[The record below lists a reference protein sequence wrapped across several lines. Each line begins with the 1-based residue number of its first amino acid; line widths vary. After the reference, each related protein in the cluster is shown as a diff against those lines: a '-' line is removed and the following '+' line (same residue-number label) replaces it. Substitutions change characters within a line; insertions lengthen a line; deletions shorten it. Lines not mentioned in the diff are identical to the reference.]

1 MQARELMTKKPACCT
16 PETSL
21 PEVARMMVEHH
32 CGEIPVVDSK
42 ESMRPI
48 GVITDRDI
56 TCRSIA
62 EGKNPLNMI
71 AGECM
76 STPCVTISEDAS
88 IEDCC
93 RVMEEN
99 LIRRVP
105 VVDSKGRC
113 CGIVSQADIAQTMDE
128 LAAEVVRQVSQ
139 PTEESSF
146 VRRRERTR

>member
-1 MQARELMTKKPACCT
+1 
-16 PETSL
+16 
-21 PEVARMMVEHH
+21 
-32 CGEIPVVDSK
+32 
-42 ESMRPI
+42 
-48 GVITDRDI
+48 
-56 TCRSIA
+56 
-62 EGKNPLNMI
+62 MI